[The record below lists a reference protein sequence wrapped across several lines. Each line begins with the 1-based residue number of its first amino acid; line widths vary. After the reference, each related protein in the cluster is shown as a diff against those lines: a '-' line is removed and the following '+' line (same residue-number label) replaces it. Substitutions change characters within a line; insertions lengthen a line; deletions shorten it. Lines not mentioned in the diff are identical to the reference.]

1 MRMTIRSRVVRSVFF
16 WRELPASFWGDRE
29 EEDKNEEERDEEE
42 RRKKE
47 RRRKRKKREGKGIGK
62 KKKEW

>member
-29 EEDKNEEERDEEE
+29 EEDEKEEERDEEE

-47 RRRKRKKREGKGIGK
+47 RRGRKKREGKGI
-62 KKKEW
+62 